1 MSAGYLDVCPRHGIK
16 HYASTIEGDSAMDMY
31 ERKNRHTEATEK
43 LIEILAHYQDNG
55 IEVEGQEDGSLVLKT
70 PISDEISLCSVI
82 RMK

>member
-1 MSAGYLDVCPRHGIK
+1 
-16 HYASTIEGDSAMDMY
+16 MY

-43 LIEILAHYQDNG
+43 LIEILAHCQDNG